1 MPTTQ
6 LIINPIPGA
15 SHGGVQPE
23 LTPTAHAWMFR
34 MLTVAS
40 DKATVV
46 MAKKNI
52 INAQQT

>member
-6 LIINPIPGA
+6 LIINPIPGT

-23 LTPTAHAWMFR
+23 LTPTAHAGVFR

-40 DKATVV
+40 DKATVA
-46 MAKKNI
+46 MAKENI
-52 INAQQT
+52 TKAQQP

>member
-6 LIINPIPGA
+6 LIINPISGT

-23 LTPTAHAWMFR
+23 LTQTAHAGVFR

-40 DKATVV
+40 DKATVA
-46 MAKKNI
+46 MAKENI
-52 INAQQT
+52 TKAQQP